1 MFKALST
8 AATCAILCMCV
19 HICSG
24 WRDAPGHQ
32 SAKLA
37 VDAARRFQDLFSQ
50 GACGQI
56 YGEAAGYFRRRPRDE
71 WTSRCEML
79 HNRLGASRKFVPS
92 APTNCGTSVLCADGL
107 ATFAAGA
114 YSLETAWQLKDGKQ
128 ALLWVVLENRDFLF
142 QMPPQPTPSLTDP
155 PKPVDRKAK
164 ES

>member
-56 YGEAAGYFRRRPRDE
+56 YEEAAGYFRRMPREE
-71 WTSRCEML
+71 WTSQCGTL
-79 HNRLGASRKFVPS
+79 HNRLGPSRKF
-92 APTNCGTSVLCADGL
+92 AAATATNCGTSVLCIDGS
-107 ATFAAGA
+107 ATFVAGA
-114 YSLETAWQLKDGKQ
+114 YSLETAWQLTDGKA
-128 ALLWVVLENRDFLF
+128 ALLWLALRNSDFVF
-142 QMPPQPTPSLTDP
+142 QMPPQPPPQLTDP
-155 PKPVDRKAK
+155 PKPVDRKAP